1 MAIRKGNN
9 MELTGR
15 DLTTMI
21 RGAKL
26 LCEQTLAWRNSMQ
39 GPSLEWQAAS
49 EENSEA
55 QRVRDL
61 LEAESYRR
69 SVANG
74 TGFPGHSQR

>member
-9 MELTGR
+9 MELTGQ

-21 RGAKL
+21 RGARL
-26 LCEQTLAWRNSMQ
+26 LCEQTLNWRDCGEWN
-39 GPSLEWQAAS
+39 SLEWQAAS
-49 EENSEA
+49 EENIEA

-61 LEAESYRR
+61 LEAESHRR
-69 SVANG
+69 SVENG